1 MGRNNLIVFVG
12 IFLIFILG
20 VTFIVCSLKI
30 NELRNVRRNASVY
43 TEYPTYI
50 PEDESKTTDLGI
62 NNYSEFTVYRD
73 DKSEIN
79 LKDYEGYPMMILFF
93 DDTDEES
100 MEVLDKV
107 ESVYKKYEDKVAF
120 LMINVDQI
128 VNYELVEKYTID
140 ILYDFYK
147 EAVRK
152 YNITE
157 FPSMLYISEENKVIN
172 SKSGVPTL
180 DALEANLELLSGDY

>member
-20 VTFIVCSLKI
+20 ETFIECSKKI

-43 TEYPTYI
+43 TEYTTN
-50 PEDESKTTDLGI
+50 ESKTTDLGI